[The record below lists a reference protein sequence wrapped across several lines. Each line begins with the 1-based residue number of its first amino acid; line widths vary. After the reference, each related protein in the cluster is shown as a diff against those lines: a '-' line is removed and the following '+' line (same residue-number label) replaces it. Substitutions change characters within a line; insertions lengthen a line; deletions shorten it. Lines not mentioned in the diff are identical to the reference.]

1 MYNDLYEIMNW
12 PLIEGIE
19 YTDIDNPH
27 TLLGPHMTDKGLLI
41 QTFIPEADDVKVKY
55 SNKIIDMYKMD
66 DAGFYAVFIDS
77 KKVIDNYKFVI
88 TKDGNTYETYD
99 SYAFEIGTDLKELR
113 KFNAGIHYDAYDYMG
128 SKKCTINK
136 TEGIRFRVWAPEA
149 MRVSVVGEFNNW
161 DGRIHQMSR
170 IEDTGIFEIF
180 IPELKEGQ
188 LYKYEIKKKGNENIL
203 KADPFTYEMEESG
216 GSASV
221 VKDINEFKWTD
232 DVWLKSR
239 AKFEVNNSPLS
250 VYQMSVGN
258 FSKDNDGN
266 VNYKELAK
274 DVADYVLKLGYTHVE
289 LMPLAEYYND
299 AYKPDFIYA
308 PTNRYGKCE
317 DLMAFV
323 DYLHSKNIGVIIDL
337 AINQFSSEEQGIAA
351 FDGTSLFEHANP
363 KRGYNYK
370 NKANLYNY
378 GRPEVTSY
386 LIANAFMQI
395 NKYHFDG
402 IKLVNVASMLYLDYD
417 KQPGEW
423 EPNIYGGVENLEAI
437 EFIKHFNSI
446 IHKLHKG
453 IITIAD
459 DTSGYPELT
468 GEVSETCLGFD
479 LKLNT
484 EWRKDFLNYISI
496 PAYMREKSYNDL
508 SLSMV
513 YQYSDNYIVGYPE
526 AEFINGNPS
535 LLGRMTGD
543 TEERKF
549 DNMKLTLAYE
559 YVHPGKKV
567 LFMGQDMAQYAEWL
581 PGSTLDMSIL
591 KIDKHKNI
599 NAMVKDLNELYKSEK
614 ALFEYDNNPDGFEWI
629 NNISARESIL
639 TFLRKGTD
647 ENDILLV
654 VCNFD
659 AVDRE
664 EYKIGVPKK
673 GKYKEIFSSNNKNYG
688 GNGFANSRLK
698 QSKTDECDG
707 RAESIRVNVPALSI
721 SIFKFTKADEKLA
734 DNKAA
739 KANVSAKKTA
749 AAKKTTTKKA
759 TETKS
764 AETKATVAKK
774 TTTAKK
780 TVEPKKAVK
789 TEVTATKPVE
799 KETKKAVT
807 ETVSKAEVK
816 KADEVVKT
824 VDATVSE
831 TSKAE
836 VKAPAKSTTKA
847 TTKTAPKATA
857 KTSTVSKTSTA
868 SKTSTTSKT
877 TSKATS
883 KK

>member
-149 MRVSVVGEFNNW
+149 IRVSVVGEFNNW

-170 IEDTGIFEIF
+170 IDDTGIFEIF

-203 KADPFTYEMEESG
+203 KADPFTYEMEENG

-232 DVWLKSR
+232 DIWLKSR
-239 AKFEVNNSPLS
+239 AKFNVNNSPLS
-250 VYQMSVGN
+250 IYQMSVGN

-289 LMPLAEYYND
+289 LMPLAEYYTD
-299 AYKPDFIYA
+299 AFKPDFIYA

-370 NKANLYNY
+370 NKADLYNY

-459 DTSGYPELT
+459 DTSGYPGLT

-496 PAYMREKSYNDL
+496 PTYMREKSYNDL

-581 PGSTLDMSIL
+581 SGSTLDMSIL
-591 KIDKHKNI
+591 KVDKHKNI

-639 TFLRKGTD
+639 TFLRKGKD

-688 GNGFANSRLK
+688 GNGFVNSRLK

-707 RAESIRVNVPALSI
+707 REESIRVNVPALSI
-721 SIFKFTKADEKLA
+721 SIFKFSKADEKLT

-749 AAKKTTTKKA
+749 AAKKTRTKKT
-759 TETKS
+759 TETKA
-764 AETKATVAKK
+764 AEAKK

-780 TVEPKKAVK
+780 VAESKKNTKVEAP
-789 TEVTATKPVE
+789 TTKPVE
-799 KETKKAVT
+799 KEVKKTVA
-807 ETVSKAEVK
+807 ETVSKVEVKETKPETAKTTINSAKAEVK
-816 KADEVVKT
+816 KVDEAVKS
-824 VDATVSE
+824 VDAAVSKTSKSEAKE
-831 TSKAE
+831 TDKVAKAE
-836 VKAPAKSTTKA
+836 VKTPAKSTTK
-847 TTKTAPKATA
+847 TAA
-857 KTSTVSKTSTA
+857 KTSKA
-868 SKTSTTSKT
+868 S
-877 TSKATS
+877 S

>member
-55 SNKIIDMYKMD
+55 SNKVIDMCKMD

-88 TKDGNTYETYD
+88 TKGGNTYETYD
-99 SYAFEIGTDLKELR
+99 SYAFEIGTDLKELK

-128 SKKCTINK
+128 SKKCIINK

-149 MRVSVVGEFNNW
+149 IRVSVVGEFNNW

-170 IEDTGIFEIF
+170 IKDTGIFEIF

-203 KADPFTYEMEESG
+203 KADPFTYEMEENG

-221 VKDINEFKWTD
+221 VKDINGFKWTD
-232 DVWLKSR
+232 DIWLKSR
-239 AKFEVNNSPLS
+239 DKFELNNSPLS
-250 VYQMSVGN
+250 IYQMSVGN

-274 DVADYVLKLGYTHVE
+274 DVADYVLRLGYTHVE

-299 AYKPDFIYA
+299 AFKPDFIYA

-599 NAMVKDLNELYKSEK
+599 NAMVKDLNDLYKSEK

-639 TFLRKGTD
+639 TFLRKGAD

-654 VCNFD
+654 ACNFD

-673 GKYKEIFSSNNKNYG
+673 GKYKEIFNSNNKNYG
-688 GNGFANSRLK
+688 GNGFVNSRLK

-707 RAESIRVNVPALSI
+707 REESIRVNVPALSI
-721 SIFKFTKADEKLA
+721 SIFKFTKVDEKLT

-749 AAKKTTTKKA
+749 AAKKPTVKKA
-759 TETKS
+759 TETK
-764 AETKATVAKK
+764 KAA
-774 TTTAKK
+774 
-780 TVEPKKAVK
+780 
-789 TEVTATKPVE
+789 
-799 KETKKAVT
+799 ETKKAV
-807 ETVSKAEVK
+807 ETKKAAETKKATTVK
-816 KADEVVKT
+816 KVAESKKTTKTEDAALSKTLKTEAKT
-824 VDATVSE
+824 VAES
-831 TSKAE
+831 E
-836 VKAPAKSTTKA
+836 VKAPAKSTAKTTSNPEVKAPAKSTAKTTSNPEVKAPAKSTAKA
-847 TTKTAPKATA
+847 TTKTTA
-857 KTSTVSKTSTA
+857 K
-868 SKTSTTSKT
+868 TSKT
-877 TSKATS
+877 TSK
-883 KK
+883 

>member
-1 MYNDLYEIMNW
+1 MYNDLYKIMNW

-41 QTFIPEADDVKVKY
+41 QTFIPEADDVKVRY
-55 SNKIIDMYKMD
+55 SNKVIDMCKMD
-66 DAGFYAVFIDS
+66 DAGFYAIFIDS

-99 SYAFEIGTDLKELR
+99 SYAFEIGTDLKELK

-128 SKKCTINK
+128 SKKCIINK

-149 MRVSVVGEFNNW
+149 IRVSVVGEFNNW

-170 IEDTGIFEIF
+170 IKDTGIFEIF

-203 KADPFTYEMEESG
+203 KADPFTYEMEENG

-221 VKDINEFKWTD
+221 IKDINGFKWTD
-232 DVWLKSR
+232 DIWLKSR
-239 AKFEVNNSPLS
+239 DKFELTNSPLS
-250 VYQMSVGN
+250 IYQMSVGN
-258 FSKDNDGN
+258 FSKDIDGN

-274 DVADYVLKLGYTHVE
+274 DVADYVLRLGYTHVE

-299 AYKPDFIYA
+299 AFKPDFIYA

-402 IKLVNVASMLYLDYD
+402 IKLVNVASILYLDYD

-423 EPNIYGGVENLEAI
+423 EPNIYGGVENLEGI

-591 KIDKHKNI
+591 KVDKHKNI

-639 TFLRKGTD
+639 TFLRKGAD

-654 VCNFD
+654 ACNFD

-673 GKYKEIFSSNNKNYG
+673 GKYKEIFNSNNKNYG
-688 GNGFANSRLK
+688 GNGFVNSRLK

-707 RAESIRVNVPALSI
+707 REESIRVNLPALSI
-721 SIFKFTKADEKLA
+721 SIFKFSKVDEKLT

-739 KANVSAKKTA
+739 KANVAAKKTAVAKKTA
-749 AAKKTTTKKA
+749 AAKKPTAKKA
-759 TETKS
+759 TETKKATTVKKVTES
-764 AETKATVAKK
+764 KKTTKTEDATFSKTLKAETKTVA
-774 TTTAKK
+774 
-780 TVEPKKAVK
+780 E
-789 TEVTATKPVE
+789 
-799 KETKKAVT
+799 
-807 ETVSKAEVK
+807 S
-816 KADEVVKT
+816 
-824 VDATVSE
+824 
-831 TSKAE
+831 E
-836 VKAPAKSTTKA
+836 VKAPAKSTAKTTSNPAVKAPAESTAKA
-847 TTKTAPKATA
+847 TTKTTA
-857 KTSTVSKTSTA
+857 K
-868 SKTSTTSKT
+868 TSKT
-877 TSKATS
+877 TSK
-883 KK
+883 

>member
-55 SNKIIDMYKMD
+55 SNKVIDMCKMD

-99 SYAFEIGTDLKELR
+99 SYAFEIGTDLKELK

-128 SKKCTINK
+128 SKKCIINK

-149 MRVSVVGEFNNW
+149 IRVSVVGEFNNW

-170 IEDTGIFEIF
+170 IKDTGIFEIF

-203 KADPFTYEMEESG
+203 KADPFTYEMEENG

-221 VKDINEFKWTD
+221 VKDINGFKWTD
-232 DVWLKSR
+232 DIWLKSR
-239 AKFEVNNSPLS
+239 DKFELNNSPLS
-250 VYQMSVGN
+250 IYQMSVGN

-274 DVADYVLKLGYTHVE
+274 DVADYVLRLGYTHVE

-299 AYKPDFIYA
+299 AFKPDFIYA

-599 NAMVKDLNELYKSEK
+599 NAMVKDLNDLYKSEK

-639 TFLRKGTD
+639 TFLRKGAD

-654 VCNFD
+654 ACNFD

-673 GKYKEIFSSNNKNYG
+673 GKYKEIFNSNNKNYG
-688 GNGFANSRLK
+688 GNGFVNSRLK

-707 RAESIRVNVPALSI
+707 REESIRVNIPALSI
-721 SIFKFTKADEKLA
+721 SIFKFSKVDEKLT

-749 AAKKTTTKKA
+749 AAKKPTAKKA
-759 TETKS
+759 TETKKA

-780 TVEPKKAVK
+780 TVEPKKVVK

-799 KETKKAVT
+799 KGTKKAVT

-816 KADEVVKT
+816 KTDEVVKT

-857 KTSTVSKTSTA
+857 KTST
-868 SKTSTTSKT
+868 TSKT

>member
-1 MYNDLYEIMNW
+1 MYNDLYKIMNW

-55 SNKIIDMYKMD
+55 SNKVIDMCKMD

-99 SYAFEIGTDLKELR
+99 SYAFEIGTDLKELK

-128 SKKCTINK
+128 SKKCIINK

-149 MRVSVVGEFNNW
+149 IRVSVVGEFNNW

-170 IEDTGIFEIF
+170 IKDTGIFEIF

-203 KADPFTYEMEESG
+203 KADPFTYEMEENG

-221 VKDINEFKWTD
+221 VKDINGFKWTD
-232 DVWLKSR
+232 DIWLKSR
-239 AKFEVNNSPLS
+239 DKFELNNSPLS
-250 VYQMSVGN
+250 IYQMSVGN

-274 DVADYVLKLGYTHVE
+274 DVADYVLRLGYTHVE

-299 AYKPDFIYA
+299 AFKPDFIYA

-599 NAMVKDLNELYKSEK
+599 NAMVKDLNDLYKSEK

-639 TFLRKGTD
+639 TFLRKGAD

-654 VCNFD
+654 ACNFD

-673 GKYKEIFSSNNKNYG
+673 GKYKEIFNSNNKNYG
-688 GNGFANSRLK
+688 GNGFVNSRLK

-707 RAESIRVNVPALSI
+707 REESIRVNVPALSI

-749 AAKKTTTKKA
+749 ATKKPTAKKA
-759 TETKS
+759 TETKKAVETKKA
-764 AETKATVAKK
+764 AETKKA
-774 TTTAKK
+774 TTAKK
-780 TVEPKKAVK
+780 TVEPKKVVK

-799 KETKKAVT
+799 KGTKKAVT

-857 KTSTVSKTSTA
+857 KTST
-868 SKTSTTSKT
+868 TSKT